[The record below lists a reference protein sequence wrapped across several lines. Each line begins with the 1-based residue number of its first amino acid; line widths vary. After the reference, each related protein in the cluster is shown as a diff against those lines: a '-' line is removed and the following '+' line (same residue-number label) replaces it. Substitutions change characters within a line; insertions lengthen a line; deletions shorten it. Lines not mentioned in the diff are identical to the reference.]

1 MRNEPE
7 KSFGM
12 KQSFD
17 LSYALTSVH
26 SLGITPFLRDGFGS
40 HALGLPAVFA
50 AALIIFIGV
59 VTQSPGMTI
68 YFLLWLFAVV
78 IQKCRTAGA
87 RRNGHIEHS
96 RYSGWPIVAM
106 RFPFVRR
113 EYIAKRWIEPLICLA
128 VGRLIYFVSP
138 AVGGFIMAGF
148 ISIAVKTGIEG
159 MIWRA
164 RGRILRDAQI
174 EQQQLAQML
183 QESNDEF

>member
-1 MRNEPE
+1 
-7 KSFGM
+7 
-12 KQSFD
+12 
-17 LSYALTSVH
+17 
-26 SLGITPFLRDGFGS
+26 
-40 HALGLPAVFA
+40 
-50 AALIIFIGV
+50 
-59 VTQSPGMTI
+59 
-68 YFLLWLFAVV
+68 
-78 IQKCRTAGA
+78 
-87 RRNGHIEHS
+87 
-96 RYSGWPIVAM
+96 M